1 MDIDYRSTLE
11 NKDRLDALLGIDYSG
26 FSKTV
31 LSLELADRHVVD
43 YEDNM
48 LKSAEQIFAETGQ
61 IVFPDYE
68 REDTVQAAAR
78 ASYTFD
84 HDNATVTYL
93 ISMIGSSNFSF
104 EDGGFQRLWIDYKL
118 NDSLTVN
125 GGVVDYIGGDG
136 VVPFYNTLENNDRVF
151 AELVY
156 NF

>member
-1 MDIDYRSTLE
+1 
-11 NKDRLDALLGIDYSG
+11 
-26 FSKTV
+26 
-31 LSLELADRHVVD
+31 
-43 YEDNM
+43 M
-48 LKSAEQIFAETGQ
+48 LKSLEQIKLETGKT
-61 IVFPDYE
+61 VFPDYE
-68 REDTVQAAAR
+68 REDTVQVAAR

-104 EDGGFQRLWIDYKL
+104 EDGGFQRLWMDYKI